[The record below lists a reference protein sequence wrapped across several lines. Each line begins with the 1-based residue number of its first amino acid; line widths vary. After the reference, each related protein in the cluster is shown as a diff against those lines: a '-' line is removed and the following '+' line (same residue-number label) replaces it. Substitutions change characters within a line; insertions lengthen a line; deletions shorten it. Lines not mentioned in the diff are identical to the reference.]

1 MNEILTQLNQRY
13 QKDAAIVA
21 REIAGELI
29 LVPIRAHA
37 DELDSIFT
45 LNETGAWIWEQLDG
59 KKSLADISEGLHSE
73 FEVNIET
80 AQQDLLEIIQNLE
93 AIQAVAKV

>member
-1 MNEILTQLNQRY
+1 MDELNTRLAQCYKKDDQL
-13 QKDAAIVA
+13 VS

-37 DELDSIFT
+37 NELDSIFT

-59 KKSLADISEGLHSE
+59 EKSLAEICSGLVSE
-73 FEVNIET
+73 FEVNTET
-80 AQQDLLEIIQNLE
+80 AEQDLLEIIQNLE
-93 AIQAVAKV
+93 AIQAVVKV